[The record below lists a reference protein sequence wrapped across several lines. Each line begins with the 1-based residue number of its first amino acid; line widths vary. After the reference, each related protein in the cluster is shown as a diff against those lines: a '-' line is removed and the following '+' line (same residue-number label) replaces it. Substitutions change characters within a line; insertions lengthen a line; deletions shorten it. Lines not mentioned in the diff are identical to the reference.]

1 MADAEDDV
9 HEEWDEEQ
17 VHEEQVHED
26 WDETTIEEAAEESQE
41 MHKGCAVGH
50 LGEQCC
56 MAAVD

>member
-1 MADAEDDV
+1 MANAEDDV

-17 VHEEQVHED
+17 VHED
-26 WDETTIEEAAEESQE
+26 WDEATIEEDAEESQE
-41 MHKGCAVGH
+41 MHKGFAVGH